1 MTEEHANAAT
11 HDVLIV
17 GGGVAGSSLATVL
30 SRGGLDVVVIE
41 REARFRDRVR
51 GEGIHPWGYREARQL
66 GLEPVLEAA
75 GANPLF
81 FWQPYFEREPVDPT
95 RWDDDEVNP
104 LPELGV
110 SHPRLQEATIRA
122 ANEAG
127 VSIVRP
133 ASARSIQQ
141 GADGTWVVQVALE
154 NGTEQELR
162 GKLLVGADGRT
173 SAVRSWLGI
182 HATHDP
188 EHHRF
193 GGVLVEGVD
202 LASNAVHVIYF
213 PGGTSYIMPQGN
225 GRARV
230 YFGGSKELVDPLAAD
245 HTGETFLSFLRERF
259 PEGKLD
265 QAKIAGPLAFFPNA
279 DIVPDRITGI
289 NSVLIGDAAGSNDP
303 SVGQGLS
310 LVYRDVH
317 ELSDLL
323 LNCESRQAAI
333 EEFGRRRAAYHA
345 IAREH
350 AKWIG
355 EIAIESGD
363 EADAKRAGMRRAK
376 EADPTQGGFA
386 FMYSRGP
393 FGLDVSAEGRARFFG
408 EAGSE
413 K

>member
-1 MTEEHANAAT
+1 MTEEHANATT

-17 GGGVAGSSLATVL
+17 GGGVAGSSLAIVL

-66 GLEPVLEAA
+66 GLEPVLEEA

-81 FWQPYFEREPVDPT
+81 FWQPYFEREPVEPT
-95 RWDDDEVNP
+95 RWDDDDANP

-110 SHPRLQEATIRA
+110 SHPRLQEATIKA
-122 ANEAG
+122 AKQAG
-127 VSIVRP
+127 ATIFRP
-133 ASARSIQQ
+133 ASARSIAQDTD
-141 GADGTWVVQVALE
+141 GAWGVHLALE
-154 NGTEQELR
+154 SGEQRELK

-173 SAVRSWLGI
+173 SAVRGWLGI

-193 GGVLVEGVD
+193 GGALVEGAD
-202 LASNAVHVIYF
+202 LVSNAVHVIYF
-213 PGGTSYIMPQGN
+213 PGGTSYIMPQGE

-230 YFGGSKELVDPLAAD
+230 YFGGAKELIEPLASD
-245 HTGETFLSFLRERF
+245 HSGEAFLSFLRERF
-259 PEGKLD
+259 PAGALD
-265 QAKIAGPLAFFPNA
+265 QATLAGPLAFFPNA
-279 DIVPDRITGI
+279 DIVRDRLTGP
-289 NSVLIGDAAGSNDP
+289 NAVLIGDAAGANDP

-310 LVYRDVH
+310 LAYRDVH

-323 LNCESRQAAI
+323 LKGDSWQDAI
-333 EEFGRRRAAYHA
+333 DEFDRRRSAYHA

-350 AKWIG
+350 ATWIG
-355 EIAIESGD
+355 EIAIENGD
-363 EADAKRAGMRRAK
+363 DADAKRAGMRRAK
-376 EADPTQGGFA
+376 EADPTQAGFA

-393 FGLDVSAEGRARFFG
+393 FELDVSPEGRARFFG
-408 EAGSE
+408 EDAG
-413 K
+413 